1 MVHGGLNMQKP
12 TDIYNFLQQK
22 NKGTFIECPY
32 PERFPDLTIKK
43 DMYRLWISDEGLI
56 LCTKYFDKYIQ
67 GFRPYWGQPMGA
79 HIKPI
84 QKIFPAYRCGFCKWE
99 DINPYVNRKLG
110 RLLTHRLIIMGT
122 THKDMKNA
130 VYMAEKWLHRNVY
143 AFNNARKLTS
153 TKGLFSILDI
163 NTWNKFRCRWYIHK
177 KQLFILLKR
186 GGRYGYYQFMSI
198 DDMKYLPSR
207 LTFDINAKE
216 LSEMEEPTPLGDKD
230 KKKLEDILKDQ

>member
-12 TDIYNFLQQK
+12 TDIYNFIQQK

-43 DMYRLWISDEGLI
+43 DIYRLWISDEGLT
-56 LCTKYFDKYIQ
+56 LCTKYFEKYIQ
-67 GFRPYWGQPMGA
+67 GFRPYWGQPMGT
-79 HIKPI
+79 HVKPI
-84 QKIFPAYRCGFCKWE
+84 QKIFPAYRCGFCRWE
-99 DINPYVNRKLG
+99 DIVPYANRKLG

-130 VYMAEKWLHRNVY
+130 IYMAEKWLHRNVY

-216 LSEMEEPTPLGDKD
+216 LSEMEEPTPLDDED
-230 KKKLEDILKDQ
+230 KKLLDDILKDQ

>member
-1 MVHGGLNMQKP
+1 
-12 TDIYNFLQQK
+12 
-22 NKGTFIECPY
+22 
-32 PERFPDLTIKK
+32 
-43 DMYRLWISDEGLI
+43 
-56 LCTKYFDKYIQ
+56 
-67 GFRPYWGQPMGA
+67 MGA

-84 QKIFPAYRCGFCKWE
+84 QKIFPAYRCGFCRWE

-153 TKGLFSILDI
+153 TKGLFSILDVD
-163 NTWNKFRCRWYIHK
+163 TWRRFRCRWYINK
-177 KQLFILLKR
+177 GQLFILIKR
-186 GGRYGYYQFMSI
+186 GGRYGYYPFMFV

-216 LSEMEEPTPLGDKD
+216 LSEMEEPTSLGDED
-230 KKKLEDILKDQ
+230 KKLLDDILKDQ